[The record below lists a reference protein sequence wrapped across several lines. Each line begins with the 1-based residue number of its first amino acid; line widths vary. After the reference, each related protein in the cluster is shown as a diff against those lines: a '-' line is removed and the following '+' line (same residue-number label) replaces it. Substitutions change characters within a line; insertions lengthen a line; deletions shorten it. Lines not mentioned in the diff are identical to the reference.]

1 MSDQQ
6 LDIKKILQVIPHR
19 YPFLLVDRITE
30 LKPGEKASGLKN
42 VTINEPFF
50 QGHFPGEPIMP
61 GVMIVEALAQ
71 VGAVAVLSMPENENK
86 LALFTGIN
94 NFRFKQMVKPGDQLE
109 LEIEMTKIRGG
120 LGKGEA
126 KAQVEGKTVASGEL
140 WFAVISR
147 EELKNKD
154 N

>member
-126 KAQVEGKTVASGEL
+126 KARVEGKTAASGEL
-140 WFAVISR
+140 WFALVDR
-147 EELKNKD
+147 EELKE
-154 N
+154 